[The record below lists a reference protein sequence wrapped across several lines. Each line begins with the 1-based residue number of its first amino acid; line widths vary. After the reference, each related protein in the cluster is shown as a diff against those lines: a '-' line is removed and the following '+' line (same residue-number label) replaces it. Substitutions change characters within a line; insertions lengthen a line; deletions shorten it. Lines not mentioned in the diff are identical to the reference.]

1 MVVEAAMRLEGR
13 IFRQNIMIREA
24 IVEQPE
30 TGARFIKLLDDALI
44 HLCRQIESPLPIW
57 LEKNTHEFARF
68 HQTIFFDGQFT
79 ERIDF
84 DRFQIRLL

>member
-1 MVVEAAMRLEGR
+1 MRLEGKL
-13 IFRQNIMIREA
+13 FRQNLMIREA
-24 IVEQPE
+24 TVEQPE
-30 TGARFIKLLDDALI
+30 TGLLFVQHLEQALI
-44 HLCRQIESPLPIW
+44 SLCRQIESPLPIL

>member
-1 MVVEAAMRLEGR
+1 MRLEGR
-13 IFRQNIMIREA
+13 LFRQNLIIREA

-30 TGARFIKLLDDALI
+30 TGVRFIKVLDDALI
-44 HLCRQIESPLPIW
+44 QLCRQIDSPLPIW

-68 HQTIFFDGQFT
+68 RQTIFFDGQFT
-79 ERIDF
+79 EKTDF

>member
-1 MVVEAAMRLEGR
+1 MRLEGR
-13 IFRQNIMIREA
+13 LFRQNLIIREA

-30 TGARFIKLLDDALI
+30 TGVRFIKMLDDALI
-44 HLCRQIESPLPIW
+44 QLCRQIDSPLPIW

-79 ERIDF
+79 EKTDF

>member
-1 MVVEAAMRLEGR
+1 MRLEGR

-24 IVEQPE
+24 TVEQQE
-30 TGARFIKLLDDALI
+30 TGLLFVQHLEQALI
-44 HLCRQIESPLPIW
+44 SLCRQIDSPLPIW

>member
-1 MVVEAAMRLEGR
+1 MRLEGR
-13 IFRQNIMIREA
+13 LFRQNLMIRVA
-24 IVEQPE
+24 TVEQVE
-30 TGARFIKLLDDALI
+30 TSGRLFVEHLDQALI
-44 HLCRQIESPLPIW
+44 SLCRQIDSPLPIW

-79 ERIDF
+79 EKIDF

>member
-1 MVVEAAMRLEGR
+1 MRLEGR
-13 IFRQNIMIREA
+13 LFRQNLIIREA

-30 TGARFIKLLDDALI
+30 TGVRFIKILDDALI
-44 HLCRQIESPLPIW
+44 QLCRQIDSPLPIW

-79 ERIDF
+79 EKTDF

>member
-1 MVVEAAMRLEGR
+1 MRLEGR
-13 IFRQNIMIREA
+13 LFRSNLMIREA
-24 IVEQPE
+24 TVEQPE
-30 TGARFIKLLDDALI
+30 TGPLFVYNLEQALIKL
-44 HLCRQIESPLPIW
+44 CRTIESPLPIW

-79 ERIDF
+79 EKTDF

>member
-1 MVVEAAMRLEGR
+1 MRLEGR
-13 IFRQNIMIREA
+13 LFRQNLMIREA
-24 IVEQPE
+24 TVDQKE
-30 TGARFIKLLDDALI
+30 TGPLFVNNLEQALI
-44 HLCRQIESPLPIW
+44 SLCKMIDSPLPIW

-79 ERIDF
+79 EKTDF

>member
-1 MVVEAAMRLEGR
+1 MVLEAAMRLEGR

>member
-1 MVVEAAMRLEGR
+1 MRLEGR